1 MDASTPPGVN
11 THHHDT
17 GLFKEGAMMLP
28 FRRRPTP
35 KPTIDKPAPEA
46 TVPPPD
52 VTELHLRHVDYNL
65 QPLSVESLSHYIEP
79 VVDDERFRVH

>member
-1 MDASTPPGVN
+1 
-11 THHHDT
+11 
-17 GLFKEGAMMLP
+17 MMLP

-35 KPTIDKPAPEA
+35 KPNTPKPTPEA

-79 VVDDERFRVH
+79 VVNDERFRVH